1 MSSILCEFTTS
12 LKLGDLVSQE
22 VGLLKVGSIIFC
34 DVTMGQH
41 NKLTTILPISNKHL
55 MNLWHVVPPQ
65 SVVLSPQYSQFLGEA
80 LKVFLKIL
88 DDGEPQFIAEQNMQ
102 VSWILSVCL
111 SVSLSLS
118 LSLLLWICK
127 TTYFAK

>member
-1 MSSILCEFTTS
+1 
-12 LKLGDLVSQE
+12 
-22 VGLLKVGSIIFC
+22 
-34 DVTMGQH
+34 MGQH

-55 MNLWHVVPPQ
+55 MNLWHVAPPQ

-102 VSWILSVCL
+102 VSGILSVCL
-111 SVSLSLS
+111 YVCLSLSLSLFVSFSPLSLSLS
-118 LSLLLWICK
+118 LSL
-127 TTYFAK
+127 

>member
-1 MSSILCEFTTS
+1 
-12 LKLGDLVSQE
+12 
-22 VGLLKVGSIIFC
+22 
-34 DVTMGQH
+34 MGQH